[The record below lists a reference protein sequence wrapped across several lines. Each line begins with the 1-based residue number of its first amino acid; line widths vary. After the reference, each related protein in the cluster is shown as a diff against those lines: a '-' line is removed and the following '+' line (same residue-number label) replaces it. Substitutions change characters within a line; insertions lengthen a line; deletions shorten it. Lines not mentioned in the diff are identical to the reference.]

1 MGAFGKRHKG
11 WTLDSILSTTAFT
24 PGHAPACSSPCLLLL
39 LLVDMCML
47 PTGVHRVG
55 WEGAFWLHC
64 ASWWLPPPPLA
75 CLLLVVTKFGCT
87 AGEGIFASGLLNSS
101 FAQIRS
107 AVRRKKLI
115 KGVAVCLAATV
126 LAVGWK
132 APRHFYTPTLWLC
145 HVAFPE
151 GSSLACLPVGMCWG

>member
-1 MGAFGKRHKG
+1 MCTG
-11 WTLDSILSTTAFT
+11 WDEKVHFDCIVL
-24 PGHAPACSSPCLLLL
+24 PGGS
-39 LLVDMCML
+39 
-47 PTGVHRVG
+47 
-55 WEGAFWLHC
+55 
-64 ASWWLPPPPLA
+64 PPPPLA

-151 GSSLACLPVGMCWG
+151 GSSLACLPVGMC